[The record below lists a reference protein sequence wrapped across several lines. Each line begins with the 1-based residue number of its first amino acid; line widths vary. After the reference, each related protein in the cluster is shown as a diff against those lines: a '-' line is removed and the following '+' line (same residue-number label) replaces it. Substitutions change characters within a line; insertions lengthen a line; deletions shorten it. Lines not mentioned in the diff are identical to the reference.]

1 LGFRIANAALFRI
14 EDGKVVDE
22 WPRTDMLGLTHPPLV
37 IDIIVN
43 TGVVDLLEPVVLF
56 VLDHWTR

>member
-22 WPRTDMLGLTHPPLV
+22 WPRTDMLGLTQG
-37 IDIIVN
+37 I
-43 TGVVDLLEPVVLF
+43 EKPVS
-56 VLDHWTR
+56 HIHRW